1 MSRKSY
7 PHNKL
12 IVILGPT
19 ASGKTSL
26 AIKLAKEFDGEIVS
40 ADSRQVYREM
50 DIGTDKVIFD
60 RNIRNRVSIEKSVS
74 GTVSGIPHYL
84 IDVVE
89 PNEEFNLAKY
99 KRLAVKAIKNIQK
112 RGKIPFLVGGT
123 GLYIQAVVDNLQ
135 IPKTKPDKETRNKL
149 EKMTHQ
155 ELFKK
160 FKKLDPVG
168 ATSIDAKNKRRL
180 IRALEVCLITGKPFS
195 EQKKKGKPL
204 FNVLQIGIKPDKEK
218 LEEKINWRAD
228 KILKVGLIEEVKEL
242 IKKYGSKII
251 SMDSIGYQEIIPY
264 LQNKIT
270 LEQAKELIKIHTRQ
284 YAKRQMTWFK
294 RNKRIQWIENYSQ
307 AKKLIGNFLL

>member
-1 MSRKSY
+1 MSIKSY

-26 AIKLAKEFDGEIVS
+26 AIKLAKEFNGEIIS
-40 ADSRQVYREM
+40 ADSRQVYRGM
-50 DIGTDKVIFD
+50 DIGTDKI
-60 RNIRNRVSIEKSVS
+60 IASE
-74 GTVSGIPHYL
+74 IPHYL
-84 IDVVE
+84 IDVVNPDE
-89 PNEEFNLAKY
+89 KFTLAQY
-99 KRLAVKAIKNIQK
+99 KQLAVKKIKDVQK

-135 IPKTKPDKETRNKL
+135 IPKTKPDKRIRNKL
-149 EKMTHQ
+149 EKMTNH

-168 ATSIDAKNKRRL
+168 AISIDANNKRRL
-180 IRALEVCLITGKPFS
+180 VRALEICLITKKPFS
-195 EQKKKGKPL
+195 QQRKKGKPL
-204 FNVLQIGIKPDKEK
+204 FDVLQIGIKPDKEK
-218 LEEKINWRAD
+218 LEKKINQRAD
-228 KILKVGLIEEVKEL
+228 KMLKAGLIEEIKKL
-242 IKKYGSKII
+242 IKKYGLGLI

-270 LEQAKELIKIHTRQ
+270 LKQAEELIKIHTRQ

-294 RNKRIQWIENYSQ
+294 RDKRIQWIENYSQ
-307 AKKLIGNFLL
+307 AKELIRDFLLQ